1 VSCGPVQRRDLTQ
14 LIDRIEAPLFLA
26 CGATGAGLQARVWWG
41 FAVGVAALAAVLL
54 MRWSDRGAL
63 ERGAEPS
70 MGLDGYRC
78 LMRLLVWC
86 AGLLLAGSIVTVVVR
101 ALVLAATGMGQ

>member
-1 VSCGPVQRRDLTQ
+1 V
-14 LIDRIEAPLFLA
+14 
-26 CGATGAGLQARVWWG
+26 
-41 FAVGVAALAAVLL
+41 
-54 MRWSDRGAL
+54 WSDRGAL

-70 MGLDGYRC
+70 MGMDGYRR

-101 ALVLAATGMGQ
+101 ALMSAATGTGQ

>member
-1 VSCGPVQRRDLTQ
+1 MERRDLTQ
-14 LIDRIEAPLFLA
+14 MIDRIEAPLFLA
-26 CGATGAGLQARVWWG
+26 CGATGAGLQEGVWWG
-41 FAVGVAALAAVLL
+41 FTVGVAALAAVLL
-54 MRWSDRGAL
+54 MVWSDRGAL

-70 MGLDGYRC
+70 MGLDGYRR

>member
-1 VSCGPVQRRDLTQ
+1 MERRDLTQ

-54 MRWSDRGAL
+54 MRWSDQGAL
-63 ERGAEPS
+63 ERGAEPR
-70 MGLDGYRC
+70 MGLDGYHR

-101 ALVLAATGMGQ
+101 ALVLAAAGMGQ

>member
-1 VSCGPVQRRDLTQ
+1 MERGDLTQ
-14 LIDRIEAPLFLA
+14 LIDQIEAPLFLA

-54 MRWSDRGAL
+54 MMWTDQGAL

-70 MGLDGYRC
+70 MGLDGYRR
-78 LMRLLVWC
+78 LMRLLWWA
-86 AGLLLAGSIVTVVVR
+86 AGMVLAGSSVTVVVR
-101 ALVLAATGMGQ
+101 ALVSAATGTGQ

>member
-1 VSCGPVQRRDLTQ
+1 MERGDLTQ

-70 MGLDGYRC
+70 MGLDGYRR

>member
-1 VSCGPVQRRDLTQ
+1 MERGDLTQ

-54 MRWSDRGAL
+54 LVWSDR
-63 ERGAEPS
+63 
-70 MGLDGYRC
+70 
-78 LMRLLVWC
+78 
-86 AGLLLAGSIVTVVVR
+86 R
-101 ALVLAATGMGQ
+101 ALTRGPRRVWA

>member
-1 VSCGPVQRRDLTQ
+1 MERRDLTQ

-26 CGATGAGLQARVWWG
+26 CGATGAGLQEGVWWG
-41 FAVGVAALAAVLL
+41 FAVGVAVLAAVLL
-54 MRWSDRGAL
+54 LVWSDRGAL

-70 MGLDGYRC
+70 MGMDGYRR

-101 ALVLAATGMGQ
+101 ALMSAATGTGQ